1 MNRAGTVKWKE
12 CTPNTLHSTVLL
24 LPQVWLS
31 FWSTES
37 SIECSHTSCRL
48 LVVSSGQPLSGVIMG
63 SQSKGGV
70 GRWKGGGGTQEGDSC
85 WISKLC

>member
-1 MNRAGTVKWKE
+1 M
-12 CTPNTLHSTVLL
+12 
-24 LPQVWLS
+24 
-31 FWSTES
+31 
-37 SIECSHTSCRL
+37 
-48 LVVSSGQPLSGVIMG
+48 VSSGQPLSGVIMG